1 LSIPT
6 DLTPDYEQRHRA
18 ELLLLVSALVLLAVS
33 AVPAQH
39 GEISGAERHV
49 FRWVNDL
56 PDALYWPT
64 AVVMQAGNVV
74 AVLVAA
80 LLALAFRRY
89 RLAIGLAVAGLGE
102 GQRLAL
108 ITPISRRFRP
118 GR

>member
-1 LSIPT
+1 MSIPT

-74 AVLVAA
+74 AILVAS

-89 RLAIGLAVAGLGE
+89 RLAIGLAVAGLGAYLVARAVKDVV
-102 GQRLAL
+102 QRG
-108 ITPISRRFRP
+108 RP
-118 GR
+118 G